1 MSFGYQVLGF
11 GSSAASREIVLDVTS
26 NVNSVNVLTLATAAG
41 YNASTDTTPIV
52 VNIASGVSVF
62 NSSGTGAPALT
73 TGALNAAS
81 PLTINV
87 ASGATVRGQV
97 GATGATG
104 SPNPGRPGG
113 TGGTGGTGGDAIKFE
128 ISSGTGTYVV
138 NNEGTVSGGGG
149 GGGGGGGAGAAGR
162 TYTPIY
168 NKYGNL
174 EGCGSPSVTGSNGS
188 AGSAGSAGG
197 VGQNGSAGSA
207 GSAGTYGPYPICAG
221 PPSGN
226 YPSWSTG
233 SGGPGGPGGT
243 AGKAVN
249 KGGLTVTTGGGGTY
263 NGATS

>member
-26 NVNSVNVLTLATAAG
+26 NANSVDVLTLATAAG
-41 YNASTDTTPIV
+41 YNASTDTTPII

-97 GATGATG
+97 GDTGSTGAT
-104 SPNPGRPGG
+104 GRPGG

-162 TYTPIY
+162 TYTPNY
-168 NKYGNL
+168 NKYGTIDN
-174 EGCGSPSVTGSNGS
+174 CGNPSVVGSNGS

-197 VGQNGSAGSA
+197 VGQNGSAGSS
-207 GSAGTYGPYPICAG
+207 GTSGTYVYPACAG

-226 YPSWSTG
+226 YPSWATG
-233 SGGPGGPGGT
+233 AGGPGGPGGT

>member
-62 NSSGTGAPALT
+62 NSSGTGAVALT

-97 GATGATG
+97 GATGSTG
-104 SPNPGRPGG
+104 STGRPGG

-162 TYTPIY
+162 TYTPQIDKGVFSCV
-168 NKYGNL
+168 N
-174 EGCGSPSVTGSNGS
+174 PSVSGSNGS

-197 VGQNGSAGSA
+197 VGQNGSAGSS
-207 GSAGTYGPYPICAG
+207 GSAGSYGPYPECAG

-226 YPSWSTG
+226 YPSWATG
-233 SGGPGGPGGT
+233 AGGPGGPGGT

>member
-11 GSSAASREIVLDVTS
+11 GSSAASRELVLDVTS
-26 NVNSVNVLTLATAAG
+26 NANEVDVLTLATAAG
-41 YNASTDTTPIV
+41 YNAGTDTTPIV
-52 VNIASGVSVF
+52 LNIASGVSVF

-97 GATGATG
+97 GATGSTG
-104 SPNPGRPGG
+104 STGRPGG

-162 TYTPIY
+162 TYTPNY
-168 NKYGNL
+168 DKYGNL
-174 EGCGSPSVTGSNGS
+174 ANCGGPSVAGSDGS

-207 GSAGTYGPYPICAG
+207 GTSGTYVYPNCAG

-226 YPSWSTG
+226 FPSWATG
-233 SGGPGGPGGT
+233 AGGPGGPGGT

>member
-26 NVNSVNVLTLATAAG
+26 NANSVDVLTLATAAG

-52 VNIASGVSVF
+52 VNIASGVSIF
-62 NSSGTGAPALT
+62 NSSGTGAVALT

-97 GATGATG
+97 GATGSTGATG
-104 SPNPGRPGG
+104 R
-113 TGGTGGTGGDAIKFE
+113 
-128 ISSGTGTYVV
+128 
-138 NNEGTVSGGGG
+138 
-149 GGGGGGGAGAAGR
+149 
-162 TYTPIY
+162 
-168 NKYGNL
+168 
-174 EGCGSPSVTGSNGS
+174 
-188 AGSAGSAGG
+188 
-197 VGQNGSAGSA
+197 
-207 GSAGTYGPYPICAG
+207 
-221 PPSGN
+221 
-226 YPSWSTG
+226 
-233 SGGPGGPGGT
+233 PGGPGGT